1 LQLADYAQYGG
12 VMEST
17 YTQLSLTIEGEVA
30 TITLRRP
37 ERLNALGTRLTA
49 ELRAALEA
57 VEAGAARAL
66 ILTGAGERAFCTGA
80 DLKERAAIDDA
91 GRWAHNRAMNDCANH
106 LARLPIPTI
115 AAINGLALGGGCEIT
130 LACDFRLAARHA
142 EIALPEVGLGIIP
155 GAGGTQR
162 LPRLIGPTRAK
173 ELIFTGRRID
183 AELAL
188 AWGLVSQVTAAEEL
202 IPAASELA
210 TAIARRSP
218 LAVAYAKA
226 AIDVGIESSIEQG
239 LRYETAAVRA
249 ALASHDYQIG
259 LAAFTAKEDPVFPPL
274 PARRIV

>member
-1 LQLADYAQYGG
+1 MDNLYEQ
-12 VMEST
+12 
-17 YTQLSLTIEGEVA
+17 LTISVEDEIA
-30 TITLRRP
+30 TITLSRP
-37 ERLNALGTRLTA
+37 ERLNALGARLTA
-49 ELRAALEA
+49 ELRTALEV
-57 VEAGAARAL
+57 VESGTARAL
-66 ILTGAGERAFCTGA
+66 ILTGAGARAFCTGA
-80 DLKERAAIDDA
+80 DLRERAALDDT
-91 GRWAHNRAMNDCANH
+91 GRWAHNRALNDCANH
-106 LARLPIPTI
+106 IARLPIPTI

-173 ELIFTGRRID
+173 ELIFTGRRIS

-188 AWGLVSQVTAAEEL
+188 EWGLVSQVLAAEGL
-202 IPAASELA
+202 LPAARELA
-210 TAIARRSP
+210 AAIARCSP

-239 LRYETAAVRA
+239 LRYETAAIRA
-249 ALASHDYQIG
+249 ALASVDYQIG
-259 LAAFTAKEDPVFPPL
+259 LAAFATKDEPVFPPL

>member
-1 LQLADYAQYGG
+1 MLDNVYEQLTLVVADA
-12 VMEST
+12 
-17 YTQLSLTIEGEVA
+17 VA
-30 TITLRRP
+30 TITLSRP
-37 ERLNALGTRLTA
+37 ERLNSLGALLTA
-49 ELRAALEA
+49 ELRVALEA
-57 VEAGAARAL
+57 VEAGSARAL

-80 DLKERAAIDDA
+80 DLKERAALDDA
-91 GRWAHNRAMNDCANH
+91 GRWAHNRAINDCANL

-155 GAGGTQR
+155 GSGGTQR

-173 ELIFTGRRID
+173 ELIFTGRRIS
-183 AELAL
+183 AALAL
-188 AWGLVSQVTAAEEL
+188 EWGLVSQVTAPEEL
-202 IPAASELA
+202 LPAARALA
-210 TAIARRSP
+210 ADIARRSP

-239 LRYETAAVRA
+239 LRYETAAIRA
-249 ALASHDYQIG
+249 ALSSSDYQIG
-259 LAAFTAKEDPVFPPL
+259 LAAFAAKQEPSFPPL

>member
-1 LQLADYAQYGG
+1 MDNVYEQLTLG
-12 VMEST
+12 VED
-17 YTQLSLTIEGEVA
+17 EVA
-30 TITLRRP
+30 MIVLSRP
-37 ERLNALGTRLTA
+37 ERLNAMGARLTA

-66 ILTGAGERAFCTGA
+66 ILTGAGPRAFCTGA
-80 DLKERAAIDDA
+80 DLKERASLDDA
-91 GRWAHNRAMNDCANH
+91 GRWAHSRAINDCANH

-130 LACDFRLAARHA
+130 LACDFRLAAQHA

-173 ELIFTGRRID
+173 ELIFTGRRISAD
-183 AELAL
+183 LAL
-188 AWGLVSQVTAAEEL
+188 AWGLVSQVTAAEDL
-202 IPAASELA
+202 IFAARELA
-210 TAIARRSP
+210 ADIARRSP

-239 LRYETAAVRA
+239 LRYETAAIRA
-249 ALASHDYQIG
+249 ALAASDYKIG
-259 LAAFTAKEDPVFPPL
+259 LAAFATKKDPVFPPL